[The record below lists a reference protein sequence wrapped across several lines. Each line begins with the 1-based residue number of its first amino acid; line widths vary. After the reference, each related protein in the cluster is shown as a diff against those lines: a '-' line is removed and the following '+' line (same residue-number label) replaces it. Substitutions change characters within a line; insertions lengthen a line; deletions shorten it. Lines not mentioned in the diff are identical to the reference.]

1 MKLLILILSIS
12 CALGYLLSPKNSLFS
27 NFNLNMN
34 DDKRKPAGED
44 IISKIFGRF
53 LPTPED
59 IGLRRFDSNTLPENY
74 PATKV

>member
-1 MKLLILILSIS
+1 MKLLILILSITR
-12 CALGYLLSPKNSLFS
+12 ALGYLLSPKNSLFS
-27 NFNLNMN
+27 INLNMN